1 MFILKLEFS
10 LLENK
15 QGYTKSTAYRS
26 IATLKHTIIKQ
37 NRKQIQIAKQKSRRV
52 SKFINTRVLTHKWWD
67 LEEYSWAKNQR
78 SFIESFWYS
87 KSCKNFSDK
96 IVNLMD
102 IDGHFNWTKQSLD
115 KGPHKINK

>member
-37 NRKQIQIAKQKSRRV
+37 NRKQKQS
-52 SKFINTRVLTHKWWD
+52 
-67 LEEYSWAKNQR
+67 KNQNECLNTLIR
-78 SFIESFWYS
+78 ECLHI
-87 KSCKNFSDK
+87 SDE
-96 IVNLMD
+96 I
-102 IDGHFNWTKQSLD
+102 
-115 KGPHKINK
+115 